1 MNKCFIRTTVN
12 KKKDYFADALQDVDN
27 VFEIA
32 NVVDWES
39 ELKIT
44 EMSWT
49 VNELFFAGSAN
60 SILISHSL

>member
-1 MNKCFIRTTVN
+1 V
-12 KKKDYFADALQDVDN
+12 FADALQDVDN

-32 NVVDWES
+32 NVVYWES
-39 ELKIT
+39 ELEIP

-60 SILISHSL
+60 SILISYSL